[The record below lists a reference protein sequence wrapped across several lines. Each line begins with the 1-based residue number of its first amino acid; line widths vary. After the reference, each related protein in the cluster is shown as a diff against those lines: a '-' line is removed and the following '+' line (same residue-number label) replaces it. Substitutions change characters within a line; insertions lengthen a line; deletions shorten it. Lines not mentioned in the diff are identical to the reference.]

1 MAKYEMKYMFDFVSG
16 VCVWSANVAARE
28 RYGYPVKA
36 EALPIS
42 NELVHTL
49 RDLIARYDNA
59 LNWADPAI
67 GFLWSDG
74 ERKLWHDEVRA
85 AYKTLCSE
93 LGPDYAVSFQ
103 VD

>member
-1 MAKYEMKYMFDFVSG
+1 MDKFEMKYMFDFASG
-16 VCVWSANVAARE
+16 VCVWSVNTAARE

-42 NELVHTL
+42 NELVYTL

-59 LNWADPAI
+59 LNWADPAS

-74 ERKLWHDEVRA
+74 EKRLWHDEARA
-85 AYKTLCSE
+85 AYKKLCSE
-93 LGPDYAVSFQ
+93 LGPDYSISFQ